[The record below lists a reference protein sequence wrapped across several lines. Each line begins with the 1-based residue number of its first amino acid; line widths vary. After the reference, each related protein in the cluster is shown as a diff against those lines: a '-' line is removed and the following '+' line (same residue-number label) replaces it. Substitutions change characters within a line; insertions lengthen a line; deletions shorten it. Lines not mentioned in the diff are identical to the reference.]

1 MAARIL
7 VFAGSTRR
15 ASLNRQLAAVVAASI
30 QAAGGSATLIEL
42 ADYDMPLYQGD
53 WESDHG
59 VPEAARRLSSL
70 LIEHDGLAIASP
82 ENNASISALTKNTL
96 DWLSRVNG
104 GQALQGK
111 VALLTAAS
119 PGALGGMR
127 GLNHL
132 RDILHTLGVLTLPRT
147 LALGRANEAFAADG
161 RLSNDHTQVQL
172 DALAAQL
179 VTVAGSL
186 AQR

>member
-15 ASLNRQLAAVVAASI
+15 ASLNRKLASVIVASVE
-30 QAAGGSATLIEL
+30 AAGGHATLVEL
-42 ADYDMPLYQGD
+42 ADYDMPIYQGD
-53 WESDHG
+53 WESDYG
-59 VPEAARRLSSL
+59 APEAARRLSGL

-96 DWLSRVNG
+96 DWLSRING

-111 VALLTAAS
+111 VAMLTAAS

-147 LALGRANEAFAADG
+147 LALARANEAFADDG
-161 RLSNDHTQVQL
+161 RLSNDHTQAQL
-172 DALAAQL
+172 DALAVQL
-179 VTVAGSL
+179 VALAGSL
-186 AQR
+186 KHR